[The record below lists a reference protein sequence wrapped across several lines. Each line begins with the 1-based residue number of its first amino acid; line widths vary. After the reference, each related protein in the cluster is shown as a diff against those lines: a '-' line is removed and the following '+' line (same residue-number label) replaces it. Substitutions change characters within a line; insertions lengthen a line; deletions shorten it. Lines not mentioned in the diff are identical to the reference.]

1 MHNLI
6 LLFFALFFAM
16 GLYLVLA
23 AVFHVP
29 TYRATK
35 AVLNTVKKN
44 KKQAKNSDAVLM
56 ELASKLAKVLPMDDY
71 KRRKLTATLR
81 SAEIP
86 LTAEQYVS
94 LAMVKAGLVLLV
106 SYPACLSLPSSP
118 QLLLSPVSGFTFPRA
133 IRQKRRSRPGGRRLS
148 TNCPGSWLH

>member
-6 LLFFALFFAM
+6 LLFFALFFTL

-23 AVFHVP
+23 AVLHVP
-29 TYRATK
+29 TYRATR
-35 AVLNTVKKN
+35 AVLNTVRKN

-56 ELASKLAKVLPMDDY
+56 ELASKLAKVLPMDEY
-71 KRRKLTATLR
+71 KRRKLTATLK

-94 LAMVKAGLVLLV
+94 LAMVKAGVVLICAIPCLFIV
-106 SYPACLSLPSSP
+106 PVISPAFIIA
-118 QLLLSPVSGFTFPRA
+118 G
-133 IRQKRRSRPGGRRLS
+133 IG
-148 TNCPGSWLH
+148 

>member
-35 AVLNTVKKN
+35 AVLNSVKKN
-44 KKQAKNSDAVLM
+44 KKRAKNSDAMLM
-56 ELASKLAKVLPMDDY
+56 ELASKLAKVLPMDDH
-71 KRRKLTATLR
+71 KRRKLTATLK

-94 LAMVKAGLVLLV
+94 LDVVKAGLVLLCV
-106 SYPACLSLPSSP
+106 IPCLLIDRKS
-118 QLLLSPVSGFTFPRA
+118 VV
-133 IRQKRRSRPGGRRLS
+133 
-148 TNCPGSWLH
+148 